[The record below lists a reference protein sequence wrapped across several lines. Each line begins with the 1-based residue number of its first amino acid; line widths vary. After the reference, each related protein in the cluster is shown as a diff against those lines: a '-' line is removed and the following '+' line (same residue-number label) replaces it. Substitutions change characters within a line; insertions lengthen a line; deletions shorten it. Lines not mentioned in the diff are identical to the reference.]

1 MSDATNDLNEDESD
15 ALLSRLNLIDDQPLE
30 ERAAS
35 FAQVHDQLQ
44 SALEGNDSHRHN
56 G

>member
-1 MSDATNDLNEDESD
+1 MSDTPNDLNADESD

-35 FAQVHDQLQ
+35 FAQMHDELQ
-44 SALEGNDSHRHN
+44 SALEGSDSQRHN